1 MKAGQSKAMLLLT
14 AILAARAGAKII
26 IVETEDSA
34 DKDQETK
41 KDYIEDKLTQ
51 PGNNGYKNALLPPPW
66 ILEYSGNLL
75 SRHT

>member
-14 AILAARAGAKII
+14 AILAARAAAKII

-51 PGNNGYKNALLPPPW
+51 PGNNGYKKALLPPP
-66 ILEYSGNLL
+66 GF
-75 SRHT
+75 